1 MYSLPEL
8 ANLVDR
14 LKQASVACVGD
25 LMLDRFIYGSVERVS
40 PEAPVPVLRVA
51 REREM
56 LGGAG
61 NVARNL
67 TSLGARCALA
77 AVVGDDEAGHRTQS
91 LLSELARCRQYLVVE
106 PGRGT
111 TIKTRCIGGNQQIL
125 RVDREQRDPI
135 SNETREALF
144 AHVRQGLVDVQ
155 ACILSDYA
163 KGVLT
168 ADLIATLIEAAH
180 AAGCLVIVDPKGGDY
195 GRYRGA
201 DVVTPNRD
209 ELALAANRAVGTS
222 EEIVAAAQYLRETYD
237 LGALMVTRSEEGLS
251 VIDANGAAHLPAQ
264 AQEVYDVSGAGD
276 TCVATLAAALAVGI
290 PLIDAAQLANLAA
303 GIAVSKLGT
312 AVAEASELQAALR
325 HRQVLDFEGK
335 VVDRD
340 TAAGTARAWQEKGL
354 TVGFTNG
361 CFDLLHPGH
370 VTLLGRARE
379 ACDRLVV
386 ALNSDDSVRR
396 LKGEQRPVQTESA
409 RATVLASMSSVDLIV
424 IFGEDTP
431 FELLQQLRPDV
442 LFKGAD
448 YTLDTVVG
456 ADLVQGYGGRVELI
470 EIVPEQ
476 STSNLVSRLGG
487 P

>member
-144 AHVRQGLVDVQ
+144 AHVRQGLADVQ
-155 ACILSDYA
+155 ACILSDYR

-168 ADLIATLIEAAH
+168 ADLIASLIEAAH

-195 GRYRGA
+195 NRYRGA

-222 EEIVAAAQYLRETYD
+222 EEIVVAAQYLREAYD
-237 LGALMVTRSEEGLS
+237 LGAVMVTRSEEGLS

>member
-144 AHVRQGLVDVQ
+144 AHVRQGLADVQ
-155 ACILSDYA
+155 ACILSDYR

-168 ADLIATLIEAAH
+168 ADLIASLIEAAH

-195 GRYRGA
+195 NRYRGA

>member
-144 AHVRQGLVDVQ
+144 AHVRQGLADVQ
-155 ACILSDYA
+155 ACILSDYR

-168 ADLIATLIEAAH
+168 ADLIASLIEAAH

-431 FELLQQLRPDV
+431 IELLQQLRPDV